1 MNFGEKSKAA
11 NDFVVSILTEF
22 QLNKSAT
29 TYVSGELGV
38 LISFSVLHFA

>member
-1 MNFGEKSKAA
+1 MNFGEKSEAA

-29 TYVSGELGV
+29 T
-38 LISFSVLHFA
+38 